1 MLNGANL
8 SLFKQQCSGNVSIHS
23 IIIQFCMYTTSMLYS
38 INLVF
43 FIYSMPYSQILM
55 NALRV
60 LSSAITLV
68 AILLAVIGAAVC
80 KGSSLQ
86 RIIKIALVSDLI
98 LY

>member
-1 MLNGANL
+1 MCYM
-8 SLFKQQCSGNVSIHS
+8 SLIV
-23 IIIQFCMYTTSMLYS
+23 
-38 INLVF
+38 

-60 LSSAITLV
+60 LISAITLV

-86 RIIKIALVSDLI
+86 RIIKIALVSDII